1 MPMITVLLGERTT
14 GTHTITHHPFVV
26 GRDPSSDVP
35 IENIALSRS
44 HCRFIWEGGKARVED
59 MGSANGTLLNDER
72 IESSEVKDGDEIK
85 IGKYKI
91 VFHQAEGEPAPPAGE
106 KEESLAQMLE
116 DAAEKRGP
124 ITDSMKTFQMST
136 DAIRAAAEVAGPS
149 TEGVRAADVA
159 GARSHEESSGGIS
172 KLTFYV
178 TIGVGAG
185 FVAALLVMILFL
197 LLRG

>member
-1 MPMITVLLGERTT
+1 MPMITVLLSERTT

-26 GRDPSSDVP
+26 GRDASSDVH
-35 IENIALSRS
+35 IENIGLSRS
-44 HCRFIWEGGKARVED
+44 HCRFVWAGGKARLED
-59 MGSANGTLLNDER
+59 MGSANGTFLNDER
-72 IESSEVKDGDEIK
+72 IESAELKDGDEIK
-85 IGKYKI
+85 IGKYKL

-106 KEESLAQMLE
+106 KGESLAQMLE

-136 DAIRAAAEVAGPS
+136 DAIRAAAESGGPL

-159 GARSHEESSGGIS
+159 KASSGEESSGGIS

-178 TIGVGAG
+178 TIGVGVG
-185 FVAALLVMILFL
+185 FVAALLAVILFL
-197 LLRG
+197 LLKG